1 MKIFALQGD
10 QIIRKLDRGIAGN
23 LESATNL
30 VIAGSHS
37 SPHTI
42 RGNVLMRMDGDVLLV
57 RVELDTTIE
66 HAGRHQN
73 TVLPAG
79 DYEIFSQRE
88 RGGNG
93 DHAVED

>member
-1 MKIFALQGD
+1 MEIFALQGD
-10 QIIRKLDRGIAGN
+10 QVIRKLDNDIAGN
-23 LESATNL
+23 LEPATNL

-42 RGNVLMRMDGDVLLV
+42 RGIVLTRMEGDVRLV

-66 HAGRHQN
+66 HAGRHRK

-93 DHAVED
+93 DQAVLD